1 MLKFITDNYFTPITI
16 ITIALS
22 FIGIIISIFH
32 SKIKFDSKIQIADD
46 NEISSIIEKYTNLL
60 QNQIFSKKND
70 VIELMQSNLLE
81 IKEYFAINKQQARK
95 SFSTALYMCVLG
107 FILYAAGLIIGLVFN
122 KNFAL
127 YSTIAGTIIELIS
140 GLFFYIYNKSIKQI
154 NIFFGSLLDTQR
166 YLFSIQLVDKIKQN
180 KDFVYAYIISSI
192 MGKNDININDIVMKS
207 KE

>member
-1 MLKFITDNYFTPITI
+1 MSLSSLDNFIAPITVVITAVTFIVSI
-16 ITIALS
+16 IGFYRT
-22 FIGIIISIFH
+22 
-32 SKIKFDSKIQIADD
+32 KINFDSKIKIADD
-46 NEISSIIEKYTNLL
+46 NEISEITKKYIDFLN
-60 QNQIFSKKND
+60 NDDSKKKD

-81 IKEYFAINKQQARK
+81 IKEYFAINKLQARK
-95 SFSTALYMCVLG
+95 SFSSALFICFLG
-107 FILYAAGLIIGLVFN
+107 FFIYVAGLIIGLIFN

-127 YSTIAGTIIELIS
+127 YTTIAGSIIELIS

-192 MGKNDININDIVMKS
+192 MGKNDVNINEIIMKS